1 MAEVRTMEIR
11 LYPNRSQERILNETL
26 GHCCFLYNHLL
37 EGCRNAYAE
46 GIRVPS
52 AFDMNKEITAFKRE
66 HPELK
71 EVYSQVLLDVA
82 ARVDNAFKG
91 FFAKLKARE
100 HAGFP
105 RFRSGSR
112 YDSFTY
118 TQKGFRMVNGKLRL
132 SKIDDIRTAGF
143 RKGWG
148 EPKTCIITREGCAP
162 RYRWKACLTY
172 TYEEISTLGFE
183 DMRTPVGVDLGLK
196 DVMVVSDGT
205 RYPNHRHLRDAEKK
219 VAAINRRM
227 SSLEKDSVGYMKE
240 RRKLYHAFVRLNNVR
255 KAERYDIVND
265 LVSNHDVIVVED
277 IDVSGIQDKSLGKGM
292 RKSYRDASW
301 GKLIGTLC
309 TKAAEAG
316 CTVVKVGP
324 EYTSQRCSRCG
335 RTVPKDLSERR
346 HVCVCGLDID
356 RDLNAARNIR
366 RLGLQ
371 ALRWENREMERSPPG
386 PITALGSL

>member
-1 MAEVRTMEIR
+1 
-11 LYPNRSQERILNETL
+11 
-26 GHCCFLYNHLL
+26 
-37 EGCRNAYAE
+37 
-46 GIRVPS
+46 
-52 AFDMNKEITAFKRE
+52 
-66 HPELK
+66 
-71 EVYSQVLLDVA
+71 
-82 ARVDNAFKG
+82 
-91 FFAKLKARE
+91 
-100 HAGFP
+100 
-105 RFRSGSR
+105 
-112 YDSFTY
+112 
-118 TQKGFRMVNGKLRL
+118 MVNGKLSP

-148 EPKTCIITREGCAP
+148 EPKTCIISREGCAP

-183 DMRTPVGVDLGLK
+183 DVRTPAGVDLGLK

-219 VAAINRRM
+219 VAAIQRRM
-227 SSLEKDSVGYMKE
+227 SSLGKDSVGYMKE

-255 KAERYDIVND
+255 REERYDIVND
-265 LVSNHDVIVVED
+265 LVSNHDVIAIED
-277 IDVSGIQDKSLGKGM
+277 IDVSGIQDRSLGKGM

-335 RTVPKDLSERR
+335 RLVPKDLSERR

>member
-1 MAEVRTMEIR
+1 MEIR
-11 LYPNRSQERILNETL
+11 LYPNKSQERILNETL

-46 GIRVPS
+46 RIRVPS

-71 EVYSQVLLDVA
+71 EVYSQVLQDVA

-105 RFRSGSR
+105 RFRPWSR

-132 SKIDDIRTAGF
+132 SKIGDIRTAGF

-148 EPKTCIITREGCAP
+148 EPKTCIIEREGCAP
-162 RYRWKACLTY
+162 HYRWKACLTY
-172 TYEEISTLGFE
+172 TYEEISTFVFD
-183 DMRTPVGVDLGLK
+183 DMRTAVGVDLGLK

-219 VAAINRRM
+219 VAAIQRRM
-227 SSLEKDSVGYMKE
+227 SSLEKDSVGYVKE
-240 RRKLYHAFVRLNNVR
+240 RQKLYHAFVRLNNVR
-255 KAERYDIVND
+255 RAERYDIVND
-265 LVSNHDVIVVED
+265 LVSNHDVIVIED
-277 IDVSGIQDKSLGKGM
+277 IDVSGIRDKSLGKGM